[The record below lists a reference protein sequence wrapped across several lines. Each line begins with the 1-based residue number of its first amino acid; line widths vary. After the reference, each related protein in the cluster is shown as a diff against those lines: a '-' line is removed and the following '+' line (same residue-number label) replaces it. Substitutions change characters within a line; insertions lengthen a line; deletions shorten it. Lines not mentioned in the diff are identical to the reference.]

1 MSTATA
7 TRRHAQA
14 GPDNGGVPARRA
26 VMRWAWRLFRREWRQ
41 QMLVLA
47 LITVAVGA
55 TVIGAAV
62 ATTTPPAANSGFGT
76 AQDLAILA
84 SPHLATQIASLEH
97 RFGRVDV
104 IENEAMA
111 IPGSVNSF
119 DLRAQ
124 NPDGP
129 FGPPM
134 LSLVSGHYPTAANQV
149 ALTQAV
155 ASAFGVTV
163 GDTWPQPGGPARQ
176 VTGIVQ
182 NPQSLLDEFALVIPG
197 QVTAPTQVTV
207 LFDAPG
213 IRPSTIGPNVETPQS
228 VASSNPLNP
237 VTIVLALA
245 MIGMLLIAL
254 VAVGGFTVLAQRRV
268 RSLGMLGALGATDQR
283 VRLVVRT
290 NGVVVGVVGAV
301 LGLVV
306 GVAGWLAYRPSVES
320 SAHHLIGA
328 FQLPWIVIGPAMAL
342 AVVAT
347 YFASARPARAIS
359 RLSVVAAL
367 SGRPAPPKQV
377 HRSAIP
383 GIILLVI
390 AGFALSYAGSSNGGG
405 GAPELLGGLIALV
418 IGVILLAPTFLSVL
432 AKLAAHTPIAARLAL
447 RDLGRYRARSGS
459 ALAASSLGVL
469 IAVMVCVLTAG
480 RYGNVLDYA
489 GPNLSGDQLIVYA
502 PGNGP
507 GNGPGSQP
515 GPGAG
520 SPRTWSATAHGIA
533 SGLGS
538 SDVVELE
545 STSGSLQHA
554 APGRSWSGPIYLATP
569 QLLAAFGIK
578 ASQVDPNADI
588 LTMRS
593 GLSGL
598 SKMQL
603 VYGNYF
609 GPNGGQ
615 GGGPQQN
622 SFPCPKGECLAGPV
636 IQEAG
641 ALPSG
646 TSAPNTVITE
656 HAIQQLGLGRSV
668 SVTGW
673 LIQAPHGLTAAQI
686 SSARLTAA
694 AKGMSIETRS
704 SAPSS
709 AEILNWATVFGT
721 VLALGIL
728 AMTIGLIRSETASDL
743 RTLTATGAGSATRR
757 TITAVTAGALALAGA
772 VLGTAGAYIAAIAY
786 SWDNKLDGLGSLR
799 NIPVSNLLTIRC
811 RHAARRDGRRLAAGR
826 ARADH
831 DREAAH
837 RLGKPR
843 ETTGAG
849 QARRTCPGPFPC
861 APGSRRRRG
870 PRTAAGPRRRPR
882 RYRRRSRSGWPAPA
896 ATRRRRPTGS
906 CRVRRP
912 RPGRPGC
919 RRASRGPTWRSWPRS
934 ARAPPPPGCP
944 GCTRSAATGARRPAP
959 RLPPSSPPAA
969 DPERGLELP
978 GGALADD
985 QAQLVPDRLRD
996 RLVHGVARLAQR
1008 LRPDHPPA
1016 GHRRDLGGPAA
1027 DVDHETADPA
1037 GQVEPGAGRRGDRL
1051 VDEPH
1056 VVPGAPDGQRRDD
1069 RAPLHRR
1076 GAAGHADQCVAPQ
1089 RAGRA
1094 AGLAQEP
1101 VQHLRGGVQVGD
1113 DPVAQRVDDLDV
1125 LRFLVRERV
1134 GGLPYRGHLAD
1145 GRIDRDGGRLLKHNA
1160 APCHP
1165 DERVDRPEV
1174 DGHATAEAHVAPLC
1188 PT

>member
-7 TRRHAQA
+7 TRGPVQA

-41 QMLVLA
+41 QLLVLA

-55 TVIGAAV
+55 TFLGAAI
-62 ATTTPPAANSGFGT
+62 ATTTPPSADSGFGT
-76 AQDLAILA
+76 AHDLATFQA
-84 SPHLATQIASLEH
+84 PDPHLASQIASLEH
-97 RFGRVDV
+97 RFGRADV

-111 IPGSVNSF
+111 IPGSINGF

-124 NPDGP
+124 NPSGP
-129 FGPPM
+129 FGQPM

-149 ALTQAV
+149 ALTQGV

-163 GDTWPQPGGPARQ
+163 GDTWHQPGGPARQ

-182 NPQSLLDEFALVIPG
+182 NPESLLDEFALVTPG
-197 QVTAPTQVTV
+197 QVTNPTQVTV

-213 IRPSTIGPNVETPQS
+213 VQPSSIGPNVETPQS
-228 VASSNPLNP
+228 ASQSNPLNP

-245 MIGMLLIAL
+245 TVGMLLIAL

-283 VRLVVRT
+283 VRLLVRA
-290 NGVVVGVVGAV
+290 NGVVVGVVGAILGFV
-301 LGLVV
+301 LGL
-306 GVAGWLAYRPSVES
+306 AAWLAFRPAIES
-320 SAHHLIGA
+320 SAHHAIGV

-347 YFASARPARAIS
+347 YFASARPARAITRMS
-359 RLSVVAAL
+359 IVAAL
-367 SGRPAPPKQV
+367 AGRPAPPKQV

-390 AGFALSYAGSSNGGG
+390 AGSALSYAGSQTGGG
-405 GAPELLGGLIALV
+405 GAPAVLGGLIALV

-432 AKLAAHTPIAARLAL
+432 SKLAAHTPIAARLAL

-459 ALAASSLGVL
+459 ALAAISLGVL

-489 GPNLSGDQLIVYA
+489 GPNLSSDQLIVYA

-507 GNGPGSQP
+507 GFGPGDQP

-578 ASQVDPNADI
+578 ASQVNPNADI

-609 GPNGGQ
+609 QSN
-615 GGGPQQN
+615 GGGPGGGGPQQQN
-622 SFPCPKGECLAGPV
+622 SFPCPKSECLASPV
-636 IQEAG
+636 IQEFG
-641 ALPSG
+641 GLPSG

-656 HAIQQLGLGRSV
+656 HAVAELGLGRSV

-686 SSARLTAA
+686 TSARLTVA
-694 AKGMSIETRS
+694 AKGMNIETRS

-709 AEILNWATVFGT
+709 AEILNWATVIGT

-743 RTLTATGAGSATRR
+743 RTLTATGASGATRR

-772 VLGTAGAYIAAIAY
+772 VLGTVGAYIGAIAY
-786 SWDNKLDGLGSLR
+786 SWDNKLDGLGELQ
-799 NIPVSNLLTIRC
+799 NIPVSNLLTIGVGMPLV
-811 RHAARRDGRRLAAGR
+811 ATVVAWLLAGR
-826 ARADH
+826 EPATIARQ
-831 DREAAH
+831 
-837 RLGKPR
+837 P
-843 ETTGAG
+843 
-849 QARRTCPGPFPC
+849 
-861 APGSRRRRG
+861 
-870 PRTAAGPRRRPR
+870 
-882 RYRRRSRSGWPAPA
+882 
-896 ATRRRRPTGS
+896 
-906 CRVRRP
+906 
-912 RPGRPGC
+912 
-919 RRASRGPTWRSWPRS
+919 
-934 ARAPPPPGCP
+934 
-944 GCTRSAATGARRPAP
+944 
-959 RLPPSSPPAA
+959 
-969 DPERGLELP
+969 
-978 GGALADD
+978 
-985 QAQLVPDRLRD
+985 
-996 RLVHGVARLAQR
+996 
-1008 LRPDHPPA
+1008 
-1016 GHRRDLGGPAA
+1016 
-1027 DVDHETADPA
+1027 VD
-1037 GQVEPGAGRRGDRL
+1037 
-1051 VDEPH
+1051 
-1056 VVPGAPDGQRRDD
+1056 
-1069 RAPLHRR
+1069 
-1076 GAAGHADQCVAPQ
+1076 
-1089 RAGRA
+1089 
-1094 AGLAQEP
+1094 
-1101 VQHLRGGVQVGD
+1101 
-1113 DPVAQRVDDLDV
+1113 
-1125 LRFLVRERV
+1125 
-1134 GGLPYRGHLAD
+1134 
-1145 GRIDRDGGRLLKHNA
+1145 
-1160 APCHP
+1160 
-1165 DERVDRPEV
+1165 
-1174 DGHATAEAHVAPLC
+1174 
-1188 PT
+1188 